1 MRVETLLSDVSAGA
15 QNPRRVAHRLTLE
28 AESGADMRLLGLLAA
43 RLAGGG
49 SNHEALRDLLGV
61 AAPAAPKEGA

>member
-1 MRVETLLSDVSAGA
+1 MRVKVLSADVSAGA

-28 AESGADMRLLGLLAA
+28 AESGVDTALLGLLAA
-43 RLAGGG
+43 RLAAGA

-61 AAPAAPKEGA
+61 PPAAAAEG